1 MGKDKGNIT
10 DLEAEVIYNG
20 LCCYCGSCGAFCKEY
35 ITYENE
41 IPVTKKKCYEIH
53 GACYDFCPRTF
64 FAPFEVERA
73 VFGETRTD
81 NLLGYYKGDI
91 FTARATD
98 DAILK
103 SAQDGGVVSALLVY
117 LLEQGEIDAAVVSK
131 TSEDWVA
138 EPFVATNRADVL
150 AAAGSKYTQC
160 PSVSGV
166 GDALEQG
173 YKNVALVGLP
183 CHIQGMRKVQLSTG
197 FDVGA
202 DRVKLL
208 IGLLCSET
216 FDMPMLMTKLEELG
230 TSIKE
235 VTKFNIKKGSFIVYT
250 KAGKEIKTPIK
261 NMRGCVREA
270 CDYCYDF
277 AAEFADISVGS
288 IGSEFGWSTVITR
301 TDAAKDLV
309 ERAKKAGVIETK
321 KLSEKEVNAV
331 RKLASYKK
339 QGNLKLIYDKCEP
352 VRILNMQVEPE
363 RLGKFLGAE

>member
-1 MGKDKGNIT
+1 MVKEKGNIT

-20 LCCYCGSCGAFCKEY
+20 LCCYCGTCGAFCKEY

-64 FAPFEVERA
+64 FAPLEVERA
-73 VFGETRTD
+73 VFGEIRTD

-91 FTARATD
+91 LTARATD
-98 DAILK
+98 KAIIEK
-103 SAQDGGVVSALLVY
+103 AQDGGVVSALLVF
-117 LLEQGEIDAAVVSK
+117 LLEHGEIDAAVVSK
-131 TSEDWVA
+131 TSEDWIA
-138 EPFVATNRADVL
+138 EPFVATKKEDIL

-166 GDALEQG
+166 GDAFEQG

-183 CHIQGMRKVQLSTG
+183 CHIQGMRKVQLSKG

-202 DRVKLL
+202 DKVKLL

-216 FDMPMLMTKLEELG
+216 FDMPMLKNKLLELG
-230 TSIKE
+230 TQIE
-235 VTKFNIKKGSFIVYT
+235 DVEKFNIKKGSFIVYT
-250 KAGKEIKTPIK
+250 KAGKELKTPIK
-261 NMRGCVREA
+261 NMRDCVREA

-277 AAEFADISVGS
+277 AAEFADVSVGS
-288 IGSEFGWSTVITR
+288 IGSEFGWETVITR
-301 TDAAKDLV
+301 SDAGKALV
-309 ERAKKAGVIETK
+309 KRAEEEGAIETG
-321 KLSEKEVNAV
+321 KLSESQLKQV

-339 QGNLKLIYDKCEP
+339 QGNLKNIYEKAEP
-352 VRILNMQVEPE
+352 IRILNMRVDPE
-363 RLGKFLGAE
+363 MLEAFLGGE